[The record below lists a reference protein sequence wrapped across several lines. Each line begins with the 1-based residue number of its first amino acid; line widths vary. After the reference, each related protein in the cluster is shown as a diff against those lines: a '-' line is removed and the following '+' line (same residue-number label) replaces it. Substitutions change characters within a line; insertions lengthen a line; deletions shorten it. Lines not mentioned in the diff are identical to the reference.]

1 MTRVRADFHELSS
14 SLAVNLGGCG
24 GWLKPSFGSSAMATS
39 RKTSMIGLD
48 LEKPCELPTSTHGRS
63 PQSGGKT
70 LKRFSTR
77 RVARWRVDAGVC
89 TTFAKLR
96 RSPVMKAVDDQSVW
110 SIVCFVVPKEHRGK
124 GVASALLNG
133 AIGYAQSQ
141 GVTILEAYPVDK
153 SKRSRDDSMFFG
165 PKSMYDAAGFTE
177 VARRRPTRP
186 IVRLT
191 ISNQSRCA

>member
-1 MTRVRADFHELSS
+1 VAQAFIRVKCNGYLTKNQHDWVGLGKTMRAANFNTRPVTPKR
-14 SLAVNLGGCG
+14 
-24 GWLKPSFGSSAMATS
+24 WQ
-39 RKTSMIGLD
+39 D
-48 LEKPCELPTSTHGRS
+48 LEAIFNSKGCSM
-63 PQSGGKT
+63 
-70 LKRFSTR
+70 
-77 RVARWRVDAGVC
+77 AGVC

-191 ISNQSRCA
+191 ISNQRRCA